1 MADNTVEFNIVVQGK
16 NVSVV
21 QKQTDKLAKSTD
33 RAGDST
39 ERLTK
44 KQDKHMRR
52 EKGVGQMGMNTT
64 KSFSKMQQ
72 TMDGG
77 GGGGGLVRA
86 YALLAANVF
95 ALTAA
100 FGVLSRS
107 AQIDTLTQSMEI
119 LSTTGGT
126 YIKNLA
132 KEMQA
137 ASGYAIDLAQA
148 FSQVSLASSA
158 GLSTS
163 EIEGLTK
170 VAKGAAISLG
180 RNLPDAMDRIFRGAI
195 KLEPEI
201 LDEIGLFVRVDE
213 AAQKYARDNGKV
225 VSSLSQVEKR
235 QAFLNEILEQ
245 GEKKFS
251 EYADT
256 IKPDPYVRLGAALGD
271 IAQEGLSLLNG
282 VLGPILGFLA
292 ESKVALTAVFG
303 ALVGVLLK
311 KAIPAMGLM
320 TKGAADLAKERADA
334 AKAYSKSIT
343 ETAEKELATASKSQK
358 DQRKKANDR
367 LKEGKRFQSRSKL
380 DGADVSKLD
389 KAKLGSLKRQTAIE
403 DRILV
408 LKKAQRKVDNKNQR
422 MIKEEL
428 AILKE
433 EQRIEER
440 LAKLKAKSGIAPG
453 SLAER
458 RQEKLDSKSR
468 VQTVVAGAAG
478 TMETQG
484 LSAGWRELNDE
495 LREGEKLADGGRRA
509 FTGKEKAMARFKGA
523 VSGAGVAMNK
533 AMMIMGPWMAAFAML
548 APFLMAFGK
557 WLGLA
562 SVEAGK
568 FDESLKKL
576 ADASKDLHKRFKT
589 QTDQL
594 LSGKLTFLES
604 TNAALAFNKG
614 MLEASRGTQEM
625 NKRLD
630 EFKREAT
637 NSAKAWEAFKGLFG
651 LDRESKAL
659 DQQLETVKKQIEGLA
674 RESGVEGAADFFA
687 IKGAEDFANQV
698 VVLQEAEQAFTGIR
712 DARREAGAP
721 IGSTESQLL
730 EEYRDGVI
738 GLNESWRRG
747 GVGMFNA
754 RRAVTTLEDK
764 LKALH
769 KEQNIGE
776 KESQALIDSAKEEAA
791 QYGLLQLV
799 IKKVVGTRQQMDD
812 AQEVNA
818 DKTEKEVNRLAIL
831 KSNMEGASE
840 SIGKFAQSFQ
850 LKTKA
855 DDLNSSLSA
864 MNDSIVGTEKVAKMT
879 KEELSDFFTKM
890 EEESDNAFSKIFSKE
905 EIEAFK
911 KGNITAWTAMVNQVK
926 EYQHNVHTTK
936 NKQAELKRE
945 IKELTAFNAAGF
957 EVNKKRFTKEAEIKR
972 KTADLTSDEHDLVL
986 ATNKLSE
993 GTLTA
998 GIAILEG
1005 KGTMI
1010 EKEEKLRKLTEE
1022 GDITREKI
1030 MAGQQSLLAKQTTER
1045 EAQVAEATKLERA
1058 EKATAEASLNTLKAT
1073 KALVDAQRERVRLQ
1087 LELQAKM
1094 TGGAVTPIDAA
1105 RQTLATAK
1113 ETFTFEVEAAKL
1125 KQDVL
1130 KAEHE
1135 ILKIR
1140 MKLFFLEAGM
1150 ATQDPKTKKITLNP
1164 EAQGYL
1170 DTLSKGFNAKSST
1183 INVALE
1189 NAAYRF
1195 GIATTEAIGNSFKAG
1210 SGSGI
1215 LGAIRGA
1222 AAAVGATG
1230 ADGMIDTGL
1239 KDDEGN
1245 AIKIQG
1251 LTAEAAAVQVLK
1263 SSYQELI
1270 ATMAD
1275 LGPAGAV
1282 VAGFAQGSLT
1292 VMTAMENQMASHTA
1306 IENALDAEGKKLSE
1320 TDQAW
1325 AKTAANVEMAG
1336 QIMSGIGQMLA
1347 ANSKG
1352 QIMEIDNQINAEKK
1366 RDGKSKE
1373 SLAKIAALEKK
1384 KEAMQRKAFEQQKK
1398 VQMAVTIANTA
1409 SSIMAAVSAPPIGL
1423 GWPAGLPLAVMA
1435 AAMGAVQLAVISKT
1449 KYQGGSS
1456 EAPKAQMAA
1465 LNIGKRSEKV
1475 DVSRGASGGELGY
1488 LRGQRGMG
1496 GPQNF
1501 VPTGGAAGLR
1511 RGYAEGGVL
1520 VGERGPEVIAPR
1532 SGYEVTPNDEL
1543 GGGTRNVNF
1552 TINAVD
1558 AAGVEEVL
1566 MQQRGNII
1574 GMIREAANDTGERFL
1589 ESVDTDVVGVG

>member
-1 MADNTVEFNIVVQGK
+1 
-16 NVSVV
+16 
-21 QKQTDKLAKSTD
+21 
-33 RAGDST
+33 
-39 ERLTK
+39 
-44 KQDKHMRR
+44 
-52 EKGVGQMGMNTT
+52 
-64 KSFSKMQQ
+64 
-72 TMDGG
+72 
-77 GGGGGLVRA
+77 
-86 YALLAANVF
+86 
-95 ALTAA
+95 
-100 FGVLSRS
+100 
-107 AQIDTLTQSMEI
+107 
-119 LSTTGGT
+119 
-126 YIKNLA
+126 
-132 KEMQA
+132 
-137 ASGYAIDLAQA
+137 
-148 FSQVSLASSA
+148 
-158 GLSTS
+158 
-163 EIEGLTK
+163 
-170 VAKGAAISLG
+170 
-180 RNLPDAMDRIFRGAI
+180 
-195 KLEPEI
+195 
-201 LDEIGLFVRVDE
+201 
-213 AAQKYARDNGKV
+213 
-225 VSSLSQVEKR
+225 
-235 QAFLNEILEQ
+235 
-245 GEKKFS
+245 
-251 EYADT
+251 
-256 IKPDPYVRLGAALGD
+256 
-271 IAQEGLSLLNG
+271 
-282 VLGPILGFLA
+282 
-292 ESKVALTAVFG
+292 
-303 ALVGVLLK
+303 
-311 KAIPAMGLM
+311 
-320 TKGAADLAKERADA
+320 
-334 AKAYSKSIT
+334 
-343 ETAEKELATASKSQK
+343 
-358 DQRKKANDR
+358 
-367 LKEGKRFQSRSKL
+367 
-380 DGADVSKLD
+380 
-389 KAKLGSLKRQTAIE
+389 
-403 DRILV
+403 
-408 LKKAQRKVDNKNQR
+408 
-422 MIKEEL
+422 
-428 AILKE
+428 
-433 EQRIEER
+433 
-440 LAKLKAKSGIAPG
+440 
-453 SLAER
+453 
-458 RQEKLDSKSR
+458 
-468 VQTVVAGAAG
+468 
-478 TMETQG
+478 
-484 LSAGWRELNDE
+484 
-495 LREGEKLADGGRRA
+495 
-509 FTGKEKAMARFKGA
+509 
-523 VSGAGVAMNK
+523 
-533 AMMIMGPWMAAFAML
+533 
-548 APFLMAFGK
+548 
-557 WLGLA
+557 
-562 SVEAGK
+562 
-568 FDESLKKL
+568 
-576 ADASKDLHKRFKT
+576 
-589 QTDQL
+589 
-594 LSGKLTFLES
+594 
-604 TNAALAFNKG
+604 
-614 MLEASRGTQEM
+614 
-625 NKRLD
+625 
-630 EFKREAT
+630 
-637 NSAKAWEAFKGLFG
+637 
-651 LDRESKAL
+651 
-659 DQQLETVKKQIEGLA
+659 
-674 RESGVEGAADFFA
+674 
-687 IKGAEDFANQV
+687 
-698 VVLQEAEQAFTGIR
+698 
-712 DARREAGAP
+712 
-721 IGSTESQLL
+721 
-730 EEYRDGVI
+730 
-738 GLNESWRRG
+738 
-747 GVGMFNA
+747 
-754 RRAVTTLEDK
+754 
-764 LKALH
+764 
-769 KEQNIGE
+769 
-776 KESQALIDSAKEEAA
+776 
-791 QYGLLQLV
+791 
-799 IKKVVGTRQQMDD
+799 MDD

-1113 ETFTFEVEAAKL
+1113 ETFTFEVQSAKL

-1270 ATMAD
+1270 ETMAD

-1456 EAPKAQMAA
+1456 EAPKAQMTA

-1574 GMIREAANDTGERFL
+1574 GMIRAAANDTGERFL